1 MGTTY
6 SILIVPGPNEEV
18 DLVKLQFGID
28 SVLHEVNSQMSTY
41 IVNSE
46 ISQFNDL
53 NTGESI
59 SISTGFKNVIQRS
72 IYWGKISNGAFDPTV
87 FPIVQLWRTGSRIN
101 KMDENWEP
109 PKTEEILSKMN
120 KVGYNKIN
128 INGNTLSKAI
138 EGQMIDLNAIAK
150 GWGVDEI
157 FRFLK
162 KIGFE
167 NLMVEIGG
175 EVRVGG
181 KNNLNRPWSIGIETP
196 IKNTLPGEQIFGKVD
211 ISNKGMATSGNYRN
225 FYTYNGKSYSHI
237 IDPRNGKSV
246 ESSLL
251 SVTVL
256 AESCMDAD
264 ALATALSILSYDE
277 GLKLIKSIEGS
288 EALWILSDKLND
300 FIVKKTDNMPF
311 FN

>member
-6 SILIVPGPNEEV
+6 SILLVPGPIEKV

-28 SVLHEVNSQMSTY
+28 SVLYEVNSQMSTY

-109 PKTEEILSKMN
+109 PKTKEILSKMN

-157 FRFLK
+157 FRFLQ

-196 IKNTLPGEQIFGKVD
+196 IKNTLPGEQIFGKLD

-237 IDPRNGKSV
+237 IDPRNGKPV

-277 GLKLIKSIEGS
+277 GFKLINSIEGF
-288 EALWILSDKLND
+288 EALWIFSGKLND
-300 FIVKKTDNMPF
+300 FVVKKTDNMPF